1 MENIIEMSHI
11 TYASYHWSEEPEN
24 ASFGTFTCETIAC
37 LIIEYPLVLTPD
49 KVTSML
55 AWR

>member
-24 ASFGTFTCETIAC
+24 ASFGT
-37 LIIEYPLVLTPD
+37 LPVKL
-49 KVTSML
+49 
-55 AWR
+55 